1 MFIVSCFIILLNLL
15 LMFFH
20 NVFVEV
26 IAFIVEVVVFFVVA
40 VAVYVLFRL
49 GHMYSTQCINCF
61 SFFLAD
67 CPTELRPTL
76 NLCGLQRLLRNCHA
90 GFPRVQWVRLN
101 KKSPPCFAHDIV
113 ALDTGVAPRRLHKT
127 SCAFVSRH
135 LTQVQMVMFCFSKFL
150 SPHVCHG

>member
-1 MFIVSCFIILLNLL
+1 
-15 LMFFH
+15 MFFH

-101 KKSPPCFAHDIV
+101 KKSPP
-113 ALDTGVAPRRLHKT
+113 ALHMTLWHW
-127 SCAFVSRH
+127 
-135 LTQVQMVMFCFSKFL
+135 TQALPLRDCTKPVVPS
-150 SPHVCHG
+150 

>member
-1 MFIVSCFIILLNLL
+1 MFLLRLLRLL
-15 LMFFH
+15 LRSGCC
-20 NVFVEV
+20 VFCCCCCSLCFVQ
-26 IAFIVEVVVFFVVA
+26 IRPHVF
-40 VAVYVLFRL
+40 YSMHKLF
-49 GHMYSTQCINCF
+49 Q
-61 SFFLAD
+61 FFLAD

-113 ALDTGVAPRRLHKT
+113 ALDTGVAPKRLHKT